1 MNAKTLTSKKM
12 GQGAPAAVV
21 AKKAPMKAKAA
32 GSNAFAG
39 AGLMLGAGGAM
50 GTGIDAL
57 FGDAEMPE
65 FAVNLDDVEIIGQVR
80 EEFEDDEQGLSE
92 LGASL
97 AKMQIQAIFLR
108 VMPAGHPKPFRL
120 VAGERRVRA
129 ARLQGLA
136 TLRAKAVS
144 ASLLISTG

>member
-1 MNAKTLTSKKM
+1 
-12 GQGAPAAVV
+12 
-21 AKKAPMKAKAA
+21 MKAKAA

-92 LGASL
+92 
-97 AKMQIQAIFLR
+97 
-108 VMPAGHPKPFRL
+108 
-120 VAGERRVRA
+120 
-129 ARLQGLA
+129 
-136 TLRAKAVS
+136 
-144 ASLLISTG
+144 